1 MQSLVLEACAVG
13 CAAFPSRAPLPQLYL
28 ACAPITI
35 AASFGRSSAGERSHP
50 SMSQSGTNMNGGFPW
65 QHSPVRPAA
74 NRPEADLIKTVI
86 LAGGLGTR
94 LAEETSVR
102 PKPMVEI
109 GGKPMLWHIMNIYA
123 ANGFEEF
130 VVALGYKG
138 ETIREYF
145 HNFYVFNNDVTI
157 DLSQGDATILSQ
169 RQPNW
174 KVHLI
179 NTGTATQ
186 TGGRIKRLQS
196 LLGNETFFATY
207 GDGLANIDVSEL
219 LQFHRAHGRIATVTA
234 VHPATRFGELILK
247 NELVTSF
254 MEKPHVAKEW
264 INGGFFVFEPEVFD
278 YIAGDET
285 SLERGPLVELVR
297 DGQLVAYRHESFWQ
311 SMDTLREKQLLEEMW
326 LTGSAPW
333 KIWDRLADQHVKRPR
348 TAVAC
353 AA

>member
-1 MQSLVLEACAVG
+1 MMLQA
-13 CAAFPSRAPLPQLYL
+13 QLNRCDAIL
-28 ACAPITI
+28 RKQNTVKPTEM
-35 AASFGRSSAGERSHP
+35 G
-50 SMSQSGTNMNGGFPW
+50 
-65 QHSPVRPAA
+65 PAT
-74 NRPEADLIKTVI
+74 DLIKTVI

-138 ETIREYF
+138 EMIREYF
-145 HNFYVFNNDVTI
+145 HNFYVLDNDVTI
-157 DLSQGDATILSQ
+157 DLSKGDATILSQ

-179 NTGTATQ
+179 NTGSATQ
-186 TGGRIKRLQS
+186 TGGRIKRLQP

-207 GDGLANIDVSEL
+207 GDGLANVDVSEL
-219 LQFHRAHGRIATVTA
+219 LRFHRAHGRIATVTA
-234 VHPATRFGELILK
+234 VHPATRFGELVLN

-264 INGGFFVFEPEVFD
+264 INGGFFVFEPEIFD

-285 SLERGPLVELVR
+285 SLERGPLVELAR
-297 DGQLVAYRHESFWQ
+297 RGQLVAYCHDTFWQ

-326 LTGSAPW
+326 LTGDAPW
-333 KIWDRLADQHVKRPR
+333 KIWDRFAEQNLNRPR
-348 TAVAC
+348 TAVAR